1 MEYVCFIM
9 AAFFAVLAA
18 VFAFLKGRAAI
29 LISGFNDL
37 TKEERKCYDTAKLAK
52 DVRNFMLLL
61 TLDMAIGAVLCHFV
75 SQYFSAAAFLV
86 FLILFFRNVHMDSD
100 KAFGKYKIK

>member
-1 MEYVCFIM
+1 MEYVCFIL

-18 VFAFLKGRAAI
+18 VFGFLKGKAAV
-29 LISGFNDL
+29 LISGFNDF
-37 TKEERKCYDTAKLAK
+37 TQEERKYYDTARLAK
-52 DVRNFMLLL
+52 DVRNLMLFL
-61 TLDMAIGAVLCHFV
+61 TLDMAIGAVLCHFA

-86 FLILFFRNVHMDSD
+86 FLILLFRNAHLDSD